1 MSSEVKPAVQLGPGE
16 RPTPRRGPG
25 PAPGLGPGGGG
36 PARFMGGMSTEKAL
50 DFGASSRRLL
60 RMLSP
65 QRARIVTGLALG
77 AVSVTL
83 SVLGPKLLGN
93 VTNLIF
99 TGIIGGRI
107 PAGVTKAEAVA
118 RLRAEGQGT
127 QAAMLHALHL
137 VPGQGVNFDQVGRTL
152 AWVALVYAGRRPAAS
167 SRAGSWPRSCSG
179 PSSPCASRYRPSCRG
194 CR

>member
-1 MSSEVKPAVQLGPGE
+1 
-16 RPTPRRGPG
+16 
-25 PAPGLGPGGGG
+25 
-36 PARFMGGMSTEKAL
+36 MGGMSTEKAL